1 MTMLR
6 RLAIASALVAV
17 LAAPAAAQDK
27 KKAAEEKAAMEAWQ
41 KAMTPGDG
49 QKKLEPLVGTFDA
62 KVRTWMDPS
71 RPPDDTVGTS
81 VNTWALGDRYVQ
93 IKYDGVF
100 LGETFNGIGYTGY
113 DNVLKRYQ
121 SAWMDTGSTA
131 MMLSVGTFDAAGK
144 VLTMKATTSD
154 PATGKASTA
163 DQKITIT
170 DNDHHMIELWGKAA
184 DGKTF
189 KMMEIQYTRKK

>member
-1 MTMLR
+1 MTLLR
-6 RLAIASALVAV
+6 RLAIASALVGA

-27 KKAAEEKAAMEAWQ
+27 KKAADEKAAMEAWQ

-62 KVRTWMDPS
+62 RVRTWMDPS

-81 VNTWALGDRYVQ
+81 VNTWVLGDRYVQ
-93 IKYDGVF
+93 VKYEGVF

-121 SAWMDTGSTA
+121 STWMDTGSTA
-131 MMLSVGTFDAAGK
+131 IMESVGAFDSSGK
-144 VLTMKATTSD
+144 VLSMKATTSD
-154 PATGKASTA
+154 PVTGKATTA

-170 DNDHHMIELWGKAA
+170 DHDHHMIELWGKTI
-184 DGKTF
+184 DGKTY